1 MCCPETEARPASR
14 AWLLAS
20 LMMKQMNSVAHSCT
34 SLFASLDILA
44 YPTSASSL
52 AMILA
57 MHAIG
62 NWCGGWWTRGTIN
75 RRRQA
80 RRAGAGAAATNLL
93 CFLGQTEGIPLQ
105 LLLALGLFNAVR
117 VRLRTRLLA
126 RVVGLAAGQYEALRL
141 DGRHALPYEE
151 RASRRIFAPSL
162 LRYSYDRL
170 RDREASKRRKN
181 STANKDFLQ

>member
-1 MCCPETEARPASR
+1 
-14 AWLLAS
+14 
-20 LMMKQMNSVAHSCT
+20 MMKQMNSVAHSCT

-62 NWCGGWWTRGTIN
+62 NWCGGGWTRGTIN

-126 RVVGLAAGQYEALRL
+126 RVVGRAAGQYEALRL

-151 RASRRIFAPSL
+151 ARSEL
-162 LRYSYDRL
+162 LVVFLPQACCAIRTTGC
-170 RDREASKRRKN
+170 AIAKRRKN